1 MPAYDTNVSEAL
13 DDRHLERL
21 TDANEMI
28 AYFER
33 QFELG
38 SGKAGYHLSLLLG
51 EGLVVGSPAVR
62 AHLASRTSDQMRC
75 LIGAFSL
82 LHEEALNG
90 DGEAMHFI
98 AHYYQSGLPPLKMAV
113 RNMFEFWVRRARAA
127 GFGDPQGQY

>member
-1 MPAYDTNVSEAL
+1 MPSYDTNVSEAL
-13 DDRHLERL
+13 DFSRLERL
-21 TDANEMI
+21 SDANEMV

-38 SGKAGYHLSLLLG
+38 SGKAGYFLTMLLG
-51 EGLVVGSPAVR
+51 EGLVVGSPEVR
-62 AHLASRTSDQMRC
+62 AHLATRASDQMRY

-90 DGEAMHFI
+90 NGEAMHFL
-98 AHYYQSGLPPLKMAV
+98 AHYYQSGMPPLKMAMHD
-113 RNMFEFWVRRARAA
+113 MFEFWMRRARAA